1 MSSTIRM
8 ALAFAG
14 GFITGGVAVYFYLND
29 KYAEISRNEISEYRS
44 EVRGRLRAALD
55 LEEAFKESKEA
66 YEDKKESLSF
76 TDYTSYFDSEEET
89 EEASEE
95 SEEASEESEE
105 ELEYLDSLNEHM
117 KLNNEMEE
125 ARKSGL
131 LPYPIERGDFFDDKQ
146 WYDKLNYVYYKG
158 DDILADD
165 RDDAIDNP
173 EELIGKDFREMFGR
187 DADDPDVLYIRNEQ
201 CSIDFEISR
210 VESCYSEEYPWVEI
224 ENTKTE
230 VIIGGEE

>member
-8 ALAFAG
+8 VLAFTG
-14 GFITGGVAVYFYLND
+14 GLITGGAAVYFYLND

-66 YEDKKESLSF
+66 YEDKKESINF
-76 TDYTSYFDSEEET
+76 TDYTSYFSNE
-89 EEASEE
+89 SEE
-95 SEEASEESEE
+95 SEESDKESEE

-125 ARKSGL
+125 ARKSGV
-131 LPYPIERGDFFDDKQ
+131 LPYSIGYDDFFNDKQ
-146 WYDKLNYVYYKG
+146 WYDKLNYVYYEG
-158 DDILADD
+158 DNVLADD
-165 RDDAIDNP
+165 RDDVIDNP
-173 EELIGKDFREMFGR
+173 EELVGKDFREMFGR
-187 DADDPDVLYIRNEQ
+187 IADDPDILYIRNEQ

-210 VESCYSEEYPWVEI
+210 VKSCYSEEYPWVDKESS
-224 ENTKTE
+224 KTE

>member
-1 MSSTIRM
+1 MSSALRM
-8 ALAFAG
+8 GLAFVG
-14 GFITGGVAVYFYLND
+14 GIITGGACVYFYLND
-29 KYAEISRNEISEYRS
+29 KYAEISRNEIAEYRS

-55 LEEAFKESKEA
+55 LEEAFEESKEA
-66 YEDKKESLSF
+66 YEDKKKSLDF
-76 TDYTSYFDSEEET
+76 TDYTSYFNK
-89 EEASEE
+89 EE
-95 SEEASEESEE
+95 SEELDEEESG
-105 ELEYLDSLNEHM
+105 YLDSLNEHV

-131 LPYPIERGDFFDDKQ
+131 LPYPITREDFFDDKQ

-173 EELIGKDFREMFGR
+173 EELVGKDFREMFGGI
-187 DADDPDVLYIRNEQ
+187 ASYNIIYDDPDVLYIRNEQ
-201 CSIDFEISR
+201 CSIDFEICR
-210 VESCYSEEYPWVEI
+210 VTSCYSEEYPW
-224 ENTKTE
+224 TRDSKTD